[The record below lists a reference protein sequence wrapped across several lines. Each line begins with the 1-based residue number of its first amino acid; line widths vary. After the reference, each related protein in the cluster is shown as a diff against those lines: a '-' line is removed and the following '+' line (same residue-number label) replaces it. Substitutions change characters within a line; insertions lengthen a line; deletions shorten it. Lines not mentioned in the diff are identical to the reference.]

1 MPLITPTLIKRILGL
16 MGGRSGGGG
25 GGRPAPDP
33 LAGLESR
40 RNKIFTDI
48 NGGGTFKP
56 RSLNL
61 PEPGKGN

>member
-1 MPLITPTLIKRILGL
+1 MPLITPTLIKRILGM
-16 MGGRSGGGG
+16 MGGRSG

-33 LAGLESR
+33 YAGLESR
-40 RNKIFTDI
+40 RNKIFEGL
-48 NGGGTFKP
+48 NGSNTFRP